1 MTQSSILNPQSSIL
15 KAYIVPG
22 QPHILLGDKKNAGWA
37 KLKAAYEQIGREI
50 EQSGAELILLYST
63 QWFSVIGHLFQIDPR
78 PKWTLVDQNWYE
90 LGEIP
95 YEFRVDPGFGEL
107 YARICKDAGMQ
118 AATVA
123 YHGFP
128 IDTGTVVALKLMT
141 PNNAV
146 PASMVSCNIYAERE
160 ETRALGFAARK
171 AIEAYGKKTIV
182 VAVTNFSN
190 RYEVAEIDPA
200 QDRISSQKDDEW
212 NRKLLEMFAEG
223 RLEDVAQV
231 ARDFAREAN
240 ADMGFKAIWWLGA
253 VMGEH
258 NRYDGKVWEYQPVW
272 GTGSAIVELTPND
285 RKQIDWEKEFDE
297 GPVPDFSGAGGSSGT
312 GLETH
317 NVLENGPNV
326 HQQSEMSSQEELGAG
341 GQAGTQS
348 GEPRTQN
355 AERRTQNA
363 ETLPPIRPI
372 GPIGPI
378 GSTATNQAIRTDRAP
393 KPVGP
398 YPHARRVGDFLFLSG
413 IGPRKPVTGEIP
425 GLLRDAAGSV
435 LGHDIEVQTRACIE
449 NIRIILEEAGSS
461 LEKVL
466 DVTVYLTDMQGD
478 FERFNK
484 VYAEYFGQIQ
494 PTRTTVGVDSLPTP
508 IAVELKV
515 IASA

>member
-1 MTQSSILNPQSSIL
+1 LIL

-22 QPHILLGDKKNAGWA
+22 QPHPLLAPEKNAGWA
-37 KLKAAYEQIGREI
+37 SLRLSYEAVGREI
-50 EQSGAELILLYST
+50 ERSGAELLLVYST
-63 QWFSVIGHLFQIDPR
+63 QWFSVIGHLFQVDPR

-95 YEFRVDPGFGEL
+95 YEFRIDPEFGKL
-107 YARICKDAGMQ
+107 YCGMVKKQGMQ

-128 IDTGTVVALKLMT
+128 IDTGTVVALKLLN

-146 PASMVSCNIYAERE
+146 PASVVSCNIYAERE
-160 ETRALGFAARK
+160 ETRALGVAGRA

-182 VAVTNFSN
+182 VCVTNFSN

-200 QDRISSQKDDEW
+200 HDRISSQKDDEW
-212 NRKLLEMFAEG
+212 NRKLLEMLGEG

-258 NRYDGKVWEYQPVW
+258 NKYDGKVWDYQAVW
-272 GTGSAIVELTPND
+272 GTGNAIVELTPND

-297 GPVPDFSGAGGSSGT
+297 GPVPDGNAAGGT

-317 NVLENGPNV
+317 NVLAEGPNV
-326 HQQSEMSSQEELGAG
+326 HRVSEMSSQEETDG
-341 GQAGTQS
+341 
-348 GEPRTQN
+348 
-355 AERRTQNA
+355 
-363 ETLPPIRPI
+363 
-372 GPIGPI
+372 
-378 GSTATNQAIRTDRAP
+378 AIRTERAP

-398 YPHARRVGDFLFLSG
+398 YPHARRVGDVLFLSG
-413 IGPRKPVTGEIP
+413 IGPRKPGTGEIP
-425 GLLRDAAGSV
+425 GLLPDG
-435 LGHDIEVQTRACIE
+435 GHDIEVQTRACIE
-449 NIRIILEEAGSS
+449 NVKAILEDAGSS

-466 DVTVYLTDMQGD
+466 DVTVYLTDMQHD
-478 FERFNK
+478 FARFNA
-484 VYAEYFGQIQ
+484 VYAEYFGTIQ

-508 IAVELKV
+508 ISVELKV
-515 IASA
+515 IAAARKQ